1 MNLSPESSLVMDNV
15 SPTLLQTRR
24 HFFRD
29 CSIGLGSMAL
39 ASLLRG
45 QEPKPQLTPA
55 SSPLTSRQPH
65 FPAKARSVIFL
76 FMAGGPSQLELF
88 DYKPRL
94 QELNGKPIPDSYL
107 RNKRFAFM
115 DSFTKEVPKL
125 LGTRRKFACHGQ
137 SGTWVSECLPHTAGI
152 VDDLAI
158 VRSVATKVF
167 NHAPAKIFI
176 N

>member
-1 MNLSPESSLVMDNV
+1 MDNV

-65 FPAKARSVIFL
+65 FPAKAKSVIYL

-88 DYKPRL
+88 DYKPKL
-94 QELNGKPIPDSYL
+94 QELNGKPIPESFIK
-107 RNKRFAFM
+107 NKRFAFM
-115 DSFTKEVPKL
+115 DLFTKEVPKL
-125 LGTRRKFACHGQ
+125 LATNRRFAKHGQ
-137 SGTWVSECLPHTAGI
+137 SGAYVSDCRRTWRELSTTLPLFARWRRTCLTMRRP
-152 VDDLAI
+152 
-158 VRSVATKVF
+158 RYS
-167 NHAPAKIFI
+167 
-176 N
+176 